1 MDKKLLEKLENTIV
15 LLIKLKTDGILGNL
29 LVSTFGRWY
38 FYPPMSTLQLLYL
51 FGLSFVL
58 VLFISYLLPI
68 PQVGERIKR
77 TIQILDVV
85 KQSPNAWTYRG
96 GGGNTMQRFIE
107 MKCLRKYLQHLQHKK
122 EYDVNKVNVAKSLKK
137 KKTNYGL

>member
-1 MDKKLLEKLENTIV
+1 MENTCELPPLPLEVKITGLYILLSKTDMVMDKKLLEKLEDTIV
-15 LLIKLKTDGILGNL
+15 LLMKLKTDGILGNL

-51 FGLSFVL
+51 FGLLFAL

-68 PQVGERIKR
+68 PQVGGGIER
-77 TIQILDVV
+77 TIQISDVV
-85 KQSPNAWTYRG
+85 KQSPNAWTSRG

-107 MKCLRKYLQHLQHKK
+107 MKCL
-122 EYDVNKVNVAKSLKK
+122 
-137 KKTNYGL
+137 